1 MDVPSKE
8 VMMINGLFNR
18 ISKIY
23 KPRNKE
29 ISFATIQEA
38 MDYFWTGEARALF
51 RYCCKE
57 EYQLT
62 NDKKGLH
69 WTVAFGEPSNQT
81 PGMTKWSDQW
91 RDGKQK
97 LHNENIWFATN
108 DYEILDDAEHL
119 F

>member
-1 MDVPSKE
+1 MDIPSKE
-8 VMMINGLFNR
+8 IMMKNGLFNK

-23 KPRNKE
+23 RAYDKN
-29 ISFATIQEA
+29 ISFITIQQA
-38 MDYFWTGEARALF
+38 KDYFWTKEAQELF
-51 RYCCKE
+51 CYCCKE

-81 PGMTKWSDQW
+81 PGMTKWSDLW
-91 RDGKQK
+91 RDGKQELQDK
-97 LHNENIWFATN
+97 HSWFATN
-108 DYEILDDAEHL
+108 YCEILHDAKHL